1 VAGRLLVR
9 NPEGMATVEAI
20 LRSVRS
26 ASPAPGM
33 STSVV
38 ALDGYGGAGKS
49 TLADYLGAVLRAE
62 GRRVDLVH
70 TDDFASA
77 DNPLNWWPRLI
88 DQVLQPL
95 REAATARYQRY
106 DWDLGKLAEW
116 HEIQPEGL
124 VLLEGVSAS
133 RNVFR
138 PYLSLSVWIE
148 TPADERLR
156 RGLER
161 DGEQARDQWQQW
173 MSDEIAWGNA
183 ERPWE
188 RADIVI
194 SGISG
199 EGLSAPDVPG
209 SPEMMIGNGTRP
221 SSGSTSTQEATQ

>member
-1 VAGRLLVR
+1 VAGSPLAR
-9 NPEGMATVEAI
+9 NPEGMATVEAV
-20 LRSVRS
+20 LGSVRS
-26 ASPAPGM
+26 ASPASGM

-49 TLADYLGAVLRAE
+49 TLADYLGEFLRAE

-88 DQVLQPL
+88 EQVLQPL
-95 REAATARYQRY
+95 RDGVASRYQRY
-106 DWDLGKLAEW
+106 DWDLGRLAEW
-116 HEIQPEGL
+116 HTVQPGGL
-124 VLLEGVSAS
+124 ILLEGVSAS
-133 RNVFR
+133 RNAFR

-161 DGEQARDQWQQW
+161 DGEQARAQWDQW
-173 MSDEIAWGNA
+173 MADEVAWGSA

-188 RADIVI
+188 RADLVI
-194 SGISG
+194 TGVQG
-199 EGLSAPDVPG
+199 EGLSAPDV
-209 SPEMMIGNGTRP
+209 R
-221 SSGSTSTQEATQ
+221 AL

>member
-1 VAGRLLVR
+1 
-9 NPEGMATVEAI
+9 MATVEAI
-20 LRSVRS
+20 LGSVRS
-26 ASPAPGM
+26 ASPASGM
-33 STSVV
+33 STSIV

-49 TLADYLGAVLRAE
+49 TLAGYLGEFLRAE

-77 DNPLNWWPRLI
+77 DNSLNWWPRLI

-95 REAATARYQRY
+95 RDGVVARYQRY
-106 DWDLGKLAEW
+106 DWDLGQLAEW
-116 HEIQPEGL
+116 HTVQPGGL
-124 VLLEGVSAS
+124 ILLEGVSAS
-133 RNVFR
+133 RNAFR

-161 DGEQARDQWQQW
+161 DGEQARAQWDQW
-173 MSDEIAWGNA
+173 MADEVAWGSA

-194 SGISG
+194 TGVQG
-199 EGLSAPDVPG
+199 EGLSAPDV
-209 SPEMMIGNGTRP
+209 R
-221 SSGSTSTQEATQ
+221 ALRC